1 MNKYNKAAYDKAA
14 YNKAAYDKAAYI
26 PYNKAAFWK

>member
-14 YNKAAYDKAAYI
+14 YNKAAYI